1 MKSVFRFI
9 FLYPVLSIA
18 LLSKK
23 KDFSQSTV
31 GTEGQLERLKELTI
45 VASLICDFA
54 LHMLSLPL

>member
-9 FLYPVLSIA
+9 FFISGFVNCIVI
-18 LLSKK
+18 KK
-23 KDFSQSTV
+23 KDFSQSTD